1 MMNRFTFLLIVAA
14 FGCSKES
21 SNPIVVESTNHDVK
35 VDLQALANEEQ
46 ILRLLNRE
54 RPHLSFARFLSQSL
68 GHGPAYGLEGL
79 VKELSYDE
87 LSEIIKLT
95 KRSNNEVKAILS
107 FQGQSYQNNNSFIK
121 SSITHSYQA
130 QRAFSHELAQ
140 NTFNYLRDKSLDK
153 IIETYDQQAAKILR
167 ELLPH
172 IAKDISTNQ
181 PALASQIEREIQA
194 GDIEKAK
201 ENIQKALEKVEL
213 VSRSLGESNLSKDD
227 KIVLASMGVLS
238 AALYDSVKENKT
250 FKEVV
255 QVTRDVQRGI
265 AELKDR
271 YKEFTILAGSINN
284 QVTILGH
291 NAREFTEKIG
301 DANAGLR
308 DLVRLGSRSAPGSSG
323 VHSRRLLD
331 YVNGEIRGGK
341 RVNPE
346 ELNDE
351 YRVKAREISKNL
363 NQSFELL
370 HQSAESLNNIV
381 SVSLR
386 MTELLGVRLPQ
397 NVQKALATG
406 QKVLSAI
413 SLGKSVL
420 SAYST
425 GGASAALGLLGGS
438 SMLGG
443 DQTGAQLSEINQKL
457 DVVLQNQKLMLEAQM
472 KTMEMIKDLA
482 IMIDRYHEKEM
493 AALAELRSLNLIQ
506 LEMLKEN
513 LHRDIRSCEA
523 MISYRLS
530 SIWRDYDFNADSYYS
545 IGLID
550 LVKQKL
556 SERVVGLEGIRRFL
570 SDSSPDHFSDCARAF
585 INSFGANF
593 NKKENPL
600 LAIFA
605 SGQDEDLLT
614 FKNSIYDPLLTFL
627 RTFIEPHK
635 FSSIPLHMPVREV
648 DYLENKRNLL
658 VNPRALPGS
667 VGHRFILDE
676 MISVKNLERYVSNL
690 LVLYPYL
697 EVQKSFWSKDLS
709 VIIDEFLEASDVNL
723 YRTRGAYYLQNAL
736 IITQSAIA
744 QEALLAGEPLI
755 VALYENLHHSLLSDS
770 NCSGLTSYQSGSTG
784 ADLVCA
790 IRANSLLMKNYLHYV
805 ISLNRTTNP
814 HIGYDYEVAYK
825 KKDIKALQS
834 FMKTNLEIK
843 EVTKND
849 DQVLVLEISG
859 LRSAGSRL
867 IQISLPRPT
876 EIDSGE
882 LVYSENMQ
890 RLLLIQQKLLDELEL
905 NYPQRRDIDSKQLM
919 TLILSP
925 AN

>member
-1 MMNRFTFLLIVAA
+1 MSFRLTFFLVVVA
-14 FGCSKES
+14 FGCS
-21 SNPIVVESTNHDVK
+21 NESTNSLVAETSK
-35 VDLQALANEEQ
+35 NEAMVDQQALANEEQ
-46 ILRLLNRE
+46 ILRILSRE

-68 GHGPAYGLEGL
+68 GHGPAYGLEEL

-107 FQGQSYQNNNSFIK
+107 FQGQSYQNNHSFMK
-121 SSITHSYQA
+121 ASITHSNQSPVG
-130 QRAFSHELAQ
+130 FSHELAQ

-153 IIETYDQQAAKILR
+153 IIQTYDQQAAKILR

-172 IAKDISTNQ
+172 IANDISTNQ
-181 PALASQIEREIQA
+181 PLLASQIEREIQA
-194 GDIEKAK
+194 GNIEKAK
-201 ENIQKALEKVEL
+201 ESIQKAIEKVEL
-213 VSRSLGESNLSKDD
+213 LSRSLGESNLSRED
-227 KIVLASMGVLS
+227 KIVLASMGVLT

-255 QVTRDVQRGI
+255 QTAREIQLGVN
-265 AELKDR
+265 ELKDR
-271 YKEFTILAGSINN
+271 YKEFTILAGSISH

-291 NAREFTEKIG
+291 NAREFSEKMG
-301 DANAGLR
+301 NANAGLR
-308 DLVRLGSRSAPGSSG
+308 DLARLGSRSAPGSSG

-331 YVNGEIRGGK
+331 FVNGEIRGGK
-341 RVNPE
+341 RVEPD
-346 ELNDE
+346 ELSDD
-351 YRVKAREISKNL
+351 YRLKAREVSKNL

-545 IGLID
+545 IGQID
-550 LVKQKL
+550 LIKQKL
-556 SERVVGLEGIRRFL
+556 RERVVGLDGIRRFL
-570 SDSSPDHFSDCARAF
+570 SDSSPDHFNDCARAF
-585 INSFGANF
+585 NNSFGANF

-605 SGQDEDLLT
+605 SGQDEDLLA
-614 FKNSIYDPLLTFL
+614 FKNNTYGPLLTFL

-635 FSSIPLHMPVREV
+635 FSSIPLHIPVRGIE
-648 DYLENKRNLL
+648 YLENKRSIL
-658 VNPRALPGS
+658 VNPRIINGS
-667 VGHRFILDE
+667 VGHRFLLDE

-690 LVLYPYL
+690 LVMYPYF
-697 EVQKSFWSKDLS
+697 EIQKSFWSKDLS
-709 VIIDEFLEASDVNL
+709 AIVDEFLEASNVNL
-723 YRTRGAYYLQNAL
+723 FRTRGAFYLQNAL
-736 IITQSAIA
+736 AITHSAIA

-755 VALYENLHHSLLSDS
+755 SALYENLHHDLLSDS
-770 NCSGLTSYQSGSTG
+770 NCSGLTSYLSGSTG
-784 ADLVCA
+784 ADMICA
-790 IRANSLLMKNYLHYV
+790 MRSNSLLMKNYLHYV
-805 ISLNRTTNP
+805 VSLNKTTNP
-814 HIGYDYEVAYK
+814 QIDYDYEIAYK
-825 KKDIKALQS
+825 KKDIQALQS
-834 FMKTNLEIK
+834 FLKTNLHIK
-843 EVTKND
+843 EITKN
-849 DQVLVLEISG
+849 QENVLVLEMSG
-859 LRSAGSRL
+859 LRSAGSRVV
-867 IQISLPRPT
+867 QISLPRPE
-876 EIDSGE
+876 EIESGE
-882 LVYSENMQ
+882 LIYSENMQ
-890 RLLLIQQKLLDELEL
+890 RLLLIQKKLLDELEL
-905 NYPQRRDIDSKQLM
+905 NYPKRRNIDPKQLM
-919 TLILSP
+919 NLILSP